1 MTQSIDI
8 ELDCLG
14 VTVDYTI
21 DKGYTGTWGETPAEP
36 PSFNVTAVWLC
47 QSGTNAR
54 VDVIRRV
61 DILPAL
67 DIQGIDI
74 HDIVSY
80 TLDLDDFADEPD
92 ADHAYELHR
101 EREAERND

>member
-1 MTQSIDI
+1 MTHSIDI

-21 DKGYTGTWGETPAEP
+21 DKGYTGTWGETPDEP
-36 PSFNVTAVWLC
+36 PSFDVIAVWLYTH
-47 QSGTNAR
+47 GTN
-54 VDVIRRV
+54 VRV

-67 DIQGIDI
+67 DNQGIDI